1 MSWERDSRLLNA
13 IQDFTRTCECGHRIR
28 LTNQYKRAICQYC
41 GKMVYL
47 NEEDK
52 KREKFKEEMRR
63 MIKNG

>member
-1 MSWERDSRLLNA
+1 MSWKRDSRLFDA
-13 IQDFTRTCECGHRIR
+13 IQDLTRTCECGHRIR
-28 LTNQYKRAICQYC
+28 LTIQYKRAICQFC